1 MTDYRI
7 RRDRSSLGTGA
18 VFNGRRRRNMLKPL
32 LVVNLVALA
41 AAALVWWQ
49 FPAAQQM
56 ALSVVGSAPTPTLN
70 AIEYAE
76 RADRAYWRGDL
87 DAAVLNYREAA
98 VQRPDDIGILYELVR
113 MLIYRSYDD
122 PRNVVDL
129 DEALTV
135 AQQAVDAAPTNARA
149 QVALCHAQ
157 VVLTLYEE
165 AARTCLRAV
174 DLNGQDAEAHA
185 FLARAYEGALRYDES
200 IIEAQQAVQLNA
212 MSIDATMAY
221 GDLLMTRRRYDQAK
235 AAFEAAIQLH
245 PRLAFPYF
253 SMGGL
258 NRVMA
263 ANLGQPEL
271 LEAAIQNYNA
281 VLSMNRRSIK
291 AYVRVCQ
298 TYMAM
303 GEFNLARDNCTTAT
317 TLDPDSTEAWRFLGE
332 VQYRNSS
339 YDSAIAAFAECSRR
353 EQNIPANQR
362 QWQCWAYQA
371 LSHVLMQRC
380 TQAYPLL
387 YDLLIWTETTRAIE
401 LANEGLDR
409 CGGTAPPTPVPSD
422 GAPEASEATPESD
435 AAQG

>member
-18 VFNGRRRRNMLKPL
+18 VFNGRRQSNMLKPL
-32 LVVNLVALA
+32 LMLNVIVLA
-41 AAALVWWQ
+41 IAAFVWWQ
-49 FPAAQQM
+49 FPAAQKM
-56 ALSVVGSAPTPTLN
+56 ALNIVGSASTSTPN
-70 AIEYAE
+70 AVEYAE
-76 RADRAYWRGDL
+76 RADRAFWRGDL
-87 DAAVLNYREAA
+87 TTAVENYRQAA
-98 VQRPDDIGILYELVR
+98 LQHPNDVGILYELVR

-122 PRNVVDL
+122 PRNVSDV

-135 AQQAVDAAPTNARA
+135 AQQATDAEPNNARA
-149 QVALCHAQ
+149 YTALCLAQ
-157 VVLTLYEE
+157 VSQGLYDE
-165 AARTCLRAV
+165 ASRTCLRAT
-174 DLNGQDAEAHA
+174 DLNPQDAEAHA
-185 FLARAYEGALRYDES
+185 FLARAYEGSLRYDEALT
-200 IIEAQQAVQLNA
+200 EAQKAVQLDSQ
-212 MSIDATMAY
+212 SIDANVAY
-221 GDLLMTRRRYDQAK
+221 GDLLTTRRRYDQAK
-235 AAFEAAIQLH
+235 TAFENAIKIN

-263 ANLGQPEL
+263 ANLGEPDL

-291 AYVRVCQ
+291 AYVRLCQ

-303 GEFNLARDNCTTAT
+303 GEFNLAKDNCTTAT
-317 TLDPDSTEAWRFLGE
+317 TLDVDSTEAWRFLGE
-332 VQYRNSS
+332 VLYRNSA
-339 YDSAIAAFAECSRR
+339 YDDAIKAFAECSSR
-353 EQNIPANQR
+353 EQLLPEDQR

-387 YDLLIWTETTRAIE
+387 YDLLIWTQTPHAVE

-409 CGGTAPPTPVPSD
+409 CGGTAPPTPAPNATIQPQATAPSAD
-422 GAPEASEATPESD
+422 ES
-435 AAQG
+435 QG